1 MSVAQ
6 PTPSQPTPSQP
17 TPTLTAPPA
26 APASAQDGPTT
37 AKTPP
42 NQAEQAKAA
51 TNKPLDQ
58 LYDEALNA
66 FKYQDFEL
74 AIPLLKRLL
83 AKGSQLDR
91 KRRWRVREYLGAA
104 LWFNGDKQGAADQF
118 TGLLIKNPQARLDPA
133 YYPPQMISTF
143 VRVRRKMLALG
154 MIKAEDKPAPSTS
167 DTTVADINPVLLW
180 LPFGV
185 GQLANDQTGK
195 GLAFMITEAAL
206 ASTSVYY
213 RFYVNGRDA
222 GAPKYA
228 LDPTNS
234 AIQVISGATFFLL
247 AGWGIADAVLTH
259 RGASLPQAGT
269 LPTSR

>member
-1 MSVAQ
+1 M
-6 PTPSQPTPSQP
+6 
-17 TPTLTAPPA
+17 
-26 APASAQDGPTT
+26 
-37 AKTPP
+37 
-42 NQAEQAKAA
+42 
-51 TNKPLDQ
+51 
-58 LYDEALNA
+58 
-66 FKYQDFEL
+66 
-74 AIPLLKRLL
+74 
-83 AKGSQLDR
+83 
-91 KRRWRVREYLGAA
+91 REYLGAA